1 MANATNQEHP
11 INGMMDVTLDKIRQM
26 TDSSTI
32 IGDPIHTQEG
42 TTILP
47 VSKVSMGFASG
58 GSDFVSGKAP
68 KELFGGG
75 SGAGLSIQPVAFLV
89 IREGEVRLIQLADH
103 NATIDRALNMLPD
116 LVDKV
121 SAFLDTKTKKA
132 KKETAKTPRENTY
145 AEQAEVLDIQAV
157 EETTPVQPPVE

>member
-1 MANATNQEHP
+1 MANSQNQDHP
-11 INGMMDVTLDKIRQM
+11 INGLMDVTLDKIRQM

-32 IGDPIHTQEG
+32 IGNPIYTQDG

-58 GSDFVSGKAP
+58 GSDFVSSKAP
-68 KELFGGG
+68 KDLFGGG

-116 LVDKV
+116 LVDKL
-121 SAFLDTKTKKA
+121 STFLDSRAKKTKKED
-132 KKETAKTPRENTY
+132 KSTAKTNEFAQT
-145 AEQAEVLDIQAV
+145 ADVIDLEQNEPL
-157 EETTPVQPPVE
+157 PQPEA